1 MLLALVIGIVLN
13 SVARKPKMEVGIAFS
28 VRTLLRWSVA
38 LLGLR
43 IALSDIVALGMMTA
57 TLVVIAMV
65 LTLFAAFAL
74 ARWNGQSIG
83 FGALVGAAVAICGAS
98 AALAAS
104 TVVPNYPSKQAD
116 LVFVVMGANALA
128 TIGMVIYPQISLL
141 LGFDAVSTGVLL
153 GSTIH
158 DVAQVVASGYA
169 VSDEV
174 GITAVIVKMF
184 RVLLL
189 LPMVLVIG
197 CYLKH
202 ATPELE
208 QAKVPLPIFAV
219 VFLALCVLNS
229 AILLIPQIL
238 PIYIPA
244 KKVCVELSTWG
255 LLIAISALG
264 LGTSISALVGLG
276 WRHIATMT
284 YVTIFLGVIATG
296 GLASLRLL

>member
-1 MLLALVIGIVLN
+1 MLLALVIGILL
-13 SVARKPKMEVGIAFS
+13 SSIAKQPILQAGTSFS
-28 VRTLLRWSVA
+28 VKTLLRWSVA

-43 IALSDIVALGMMTA
+43 IALSDITGLGLSTA
-57 TLVVIAMV
+57 VFVILTMV
-65 LTLFAAFAL
+65 LTLLAAFVL
-74 ARWNGQSIG
+74 ARWNGQQPG

-104 TVVPNYPSKQAD
+104 AVVPNYPTKQTD

-128 TIGMVIYPQISLL
+128 TIAMVIYPQLGL
-141 LGFDAVSTGVLL
+141 FLGFDSASTGVLL

-158 DVAQVVASGYA
+158 DMAQVVASGYA

-189 LPMVLVIG
+189 LPVVLAIG
-197 CYLKH
+197 YYFKH
-202 ATPELE
+202 VTPQLE
-208 QAKVPLPIFAV
+208 QAKVPVPTFAV
-219 VFLALCVLNS
+219 VFIALCILNS
-229 AILLIPQIL
+229 AIPLIPQIL

-244 KKVCVELSTWG
+244 KNLCVEVSTWG
-255 LLIAISALG
+255 LLIAVSALG
-264 LGTSISALVGLG
+264 LSTSVSAVVGLG

-284 YVTIFLGVIATG
+284 YVTIFLAVVAVA
-296 GLASLRLL
+296 GLSAQQLL